1 MKKNIVG
8 FLILLFLNGCG
19 SGSKEVTYEWN
30 GVKRDACYDYA
41 LGIHTLFRT
50 QIETGA
56 RMNALAGMSEGD
68 FRTIMNNA
76 VSKKLITRD
85 AVTSAKTA
93 SKAQMEKNFAN
104 PESIPD
110 FMNALAVS
118 AKTCTEAM
126 RD

>member
-1 MKKNIVG
+1 MG
-8 FLILLFLNGCG
+8 LFILLILNGCG

-41 LGIHTLFRT
+41 LGIQTLFRT
-50 QIETGA
+50 QIETGS

-68 FRTIMNNA
+68 FRAILNKA
-76 VSKKLITRD
+76 VEKKLITRD
-85 AVTSAKTA
+85 AVESAKTS
-93 SKAQMEKNFAN
+93 SKAQMERNFAN

-118 AKTCTEAM
+118 SRTCIAAI